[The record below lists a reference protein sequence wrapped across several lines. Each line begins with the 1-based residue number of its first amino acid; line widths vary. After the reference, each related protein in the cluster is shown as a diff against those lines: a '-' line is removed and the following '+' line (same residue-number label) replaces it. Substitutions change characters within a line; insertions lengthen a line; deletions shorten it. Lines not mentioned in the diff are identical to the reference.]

1 MTWNNLL
8 FLDQN
13 KDPPGSSD
21 KTLCW
26 LVVSRGN
33 FPSLSGTLTFEGYIY
48 ASGLSLIV
56 ESFYPNT
63 DARVERNALMSQVY
77 PKLRDFCHEKGYEFQ
92 VVDMRWGIHDPC
104 TDDPMFS
111 EVLLEEL
118 NLCQEL
124 STGPNFVVS
133 NLNRY
138 HSFVAFFSP
147 FISFF

>member
-1 MTWNNLL
+1 
-8 FLDQN
+8 
-13 KDPPGSSD
+13 
-21 KTLCW
+21 
-26 LVVSRGN
+26 
-33 FPSLSGTLTFEGYIY
+33 
-48 ASGLSLIV
+48 
-56 ESFYPNT
+56 
-63 DARVERNALMSQVY
+63 MSQVY

-104 TDDPMFS
+104 TDDHMFS
-111 EVLLEEL
+111 EVSLEEL

-147 FISFF
+147 FISFFLRKTMFFLNGGAGDVFL